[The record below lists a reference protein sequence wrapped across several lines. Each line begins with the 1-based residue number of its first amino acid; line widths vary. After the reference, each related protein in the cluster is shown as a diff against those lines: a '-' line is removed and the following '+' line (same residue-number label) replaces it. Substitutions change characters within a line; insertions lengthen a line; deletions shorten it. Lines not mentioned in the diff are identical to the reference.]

1 MNVPSLKLHK
11 GTGQAYVVLD
21 GKRRYLG
28 KHGTPQATSEYIRT
42 IGEWE
47 ARERQ
52 AAAPS
57 SADLTVV
64 ELTDRFWAHAQKY
77 YAAPG
82 GGLANEAKHFKT
94 VCDAMNAMY
103 ARTLAKDFGPLA
115 FKAVR
120 HAMLKTTDQRGDK
133 TGLRCRR
140 YVNQLAARIRRI
152 YRWAVAEELV
162 PPAALVALQAVPGL
176 KRGRCEAPD
185 TEPVTPV
192 ADAIVDETMKYMTPT
207 VAAMVELQRLTG
219 MRPGELCI
227 MRTCDIN
234 TGGKVWTYKPSS
246 HKTENR
252 GRTRIVYIGPKAQAV
267 LEPRL
272 RKELTA
278 FIFSPADSE
287 RERLEARHAA
297 RVTSESCGNVP
308 GSNRKRHPKRT
319 PGDRYDTGSY
329 AKAVTYACMAAFGD
343 DKSKHWRPHRLRH
356 TFATTIRREH
366 GLTEAQVL
374 LGHAEVS
381 TTQVYA
387 EADEQKAVQVIARIG

>member
-1 MNVPSLKLHK
+1 
-11 GTGQAYVVLD
+11 
-21 GKRRYLG
+21 
-28 KHGTPQATSEYIRT
+28 
-42 IGEWE
+42 
-47 ARERQ
+47 
-52 AAAPS
+52 
-57 SADLTVV
+57 
-64 ELTDRFWAHAQKY
+64 
-77 YAAPG
+77 
-82 GGLANEAKHFKT
+82 
-94 VCDAMNAMY
+94 
-103 ARTLAKDFGPLA
+103 
-115 FKAVR
+115 
-120 HAMLKTTDQRGDK
+120 
-133 TGLRCRR
+133 
-140 YVNQLAARIRRI
+140 
-152 YRWAVAEELV
+152 
-162 PPAALVALQAVPGL
+162 
-176 KRGRCEAPD
+176 
-185 TEPVTPV
+185 
-192 ADAIVDETMKYMTPT
+192 
-207 VAAMVELQRLTG
+207 MVELQRLTG